1 MPIYEYGC
9 RKCGKT
15 VEVMHK
21 VSDSQPKKCER
32 CGGRLERQ
40 ISNTTF
46 ILKGSGWYATD
57 YGKKD
62 LGGKAAV
69 KGRMESPGESEG
81 NTETSREMERG
92 GTGNEKKGSEEI
104 SKKSVLAPAK

>member
-9 RKCGKT
+9 RECGKT

-21 VSDSQPKKCER
+21 VNDSQPKKCEH
-32 CGGRLERQ
+32 CGGRLERL

-62 LGGKAAV
+62 LGGKTAV
-69 KGRMESPGESEG
+69 KGRSESPGESEG
-81 NTETSREMERG
+81 SRDATQGMEGG
-92 GTGNEKKGSEEI
+92 GTGSENKGGEEN
-104 SKKSVLAPAK
+104 SGKSAAAPAK